1 MDWVLLAMLVG
12 SVIYSA
18 KIVMDFFECQ
28 SETLPKL
35 SRLEDLA
42 ESLVS
47 ERNSESVVRDESR
60 SRLAQI
66 RESISALEERG
77 DNLKKEMIEQ
87 QILRNRLQLETNRQ
101 ILRESKKVMAG

>member
-1 MDWVLLAMLVG
+1 MDWVLLALLLG

-28 SETLPKL
+28 SETLPKIT
-35 SRLEDLA
+35 RLEELA

-47 ERNSESVVRDESR
+47 ERKSESVVHDASR
-60 SRLAQI
+60 TRLTQM
-66 RESISALEERG
+66 REAIAALEEQG

-87 QILRNRLQLETNRQ
+87 QILQNRLQLETNRQ